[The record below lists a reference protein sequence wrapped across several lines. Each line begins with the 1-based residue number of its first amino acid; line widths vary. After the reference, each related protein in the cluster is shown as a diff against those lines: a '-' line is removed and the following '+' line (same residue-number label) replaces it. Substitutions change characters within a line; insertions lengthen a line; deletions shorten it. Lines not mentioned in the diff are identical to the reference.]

1 MVSTDTVW
9 EDLVTERI
17 IVIVQRVKWCSATV
31 ILFAMVFHVLG
42 LTPWNSILQ
51 MIGASGW
58 VYAGLKTGE
67 KAIVLNFLP
76 QFLIIIPGLFF
87 LYFTR

>member
-1 MVSTDTVW
+1 MIEELKS
-9 EDLVTERI
+9 I
-17 IVIVQRVKWCSATV
+17 ILIVQRVKWCSATI
-31 ILFAMVFHVLG
+31 ILFAMAFHVLG

-58 VYAGLKTGE
+58 VYVGLKTGE

-76 QFLIIIPGLFF
+76 QFFIIIPGLLFIY
-87 LYFTR
+87 LTR